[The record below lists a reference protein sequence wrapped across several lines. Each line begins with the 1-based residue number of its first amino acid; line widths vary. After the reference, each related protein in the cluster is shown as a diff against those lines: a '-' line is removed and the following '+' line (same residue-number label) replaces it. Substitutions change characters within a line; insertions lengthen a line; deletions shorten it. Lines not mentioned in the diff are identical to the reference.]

1 MPIIR
6 QAIAD
11 DIEALASLRVA
22 FFAEIGDITDEQH
35 AEAFRQATH
44 QYLNEALPRGTF
56 LAWVAEEDEQIVGT
70 SGLIFFEQAP
80 TPTNLVGNEGKNFLI
95 FIDFHGHF
103 LVKHRHEIKPVC
115 QESRD

>member
-11 DIEALASLRVA
+11 DIEALTSLRVA

-44 QYLNEALPRGTF
+44 RYLSEALLQGTF
-56 LAWVAEEDEQIVGT
+56 LAWVAEEDG
-70 SGLIFFEQAP
+70 
-80 TPTNLVGNEGKNFLI
+80 
-95 FIDFHGHF
+95 
-103 LVKHRHEIKPVC
+103 
-115 QESRD
+115 